1 MILIIKIGGITVKR
15 IITTTIIFIM
25 VLSMLIGCNSN
36 QTKTTPETSNK
47 PLSLVDPAGNEI
59 LIPDNIN
66 RIVSMAPSITEILLE
81 LGFGDKIIAIDTQS
95 KGISGLSN
103 DIPSIDMMAPD
114 VEKII
119 ELRPDIVIASTITVA
134 GGNDPLTQI
143 KELGISLAYI
153 PSSNSIEGIY
163 NDIIFISKVLKSE
176 ERGKD
181 IINNMKNKI
190 TEIKK
195 IGDTIASKKSVYFEI
210 AALPNLYSFG
220 KGVFLN
226 EMIDII
232 GATNILNDKEGWLSI
247 SEELVIDRSP
257 DIIITNVNYI
267 ENPVDEIKSR
277 KGWRSIS
284 AVKNNQ
290 VYYVDN
296 MSSSLPNHNIIKA
309 LEEMAKAV
317 YPDLY

>member
-1 MILIIKIGGITVKR
+1 MKK
-15 IITTTIIFIM
+15 IITTTIIFII

-36 QTKTTPETSNK
+36 QTKTTPEISKK
-47 PLSLVDPAGNEI
+47 PLTLIDPAGNEI
-59 LIPDNIN
+59 LIPNEIN
-66 RIVSMAPSITEILLE
+66 RIISMAPSITEILVE
-81 LGFGDKIIAIDTQS
+81 LGFGDRIIAIDKQS
-95 KGISGLSN
+95 KDVSGLTN
-103 DIPSIDMMAPD
+103 GIPNIDMMAPD
-114 VEKII
+114 AEKII
-119 ELRPDIVIASTITVA
+119 ALKPDIVIASTITMA
-134 GGNDPLTQI
+134 GGNDPLAQI
-143 KELGISLAYI
+143 KKLGISLAYI

-163 NDIIFISKVLKSE
+163 NDIIFISKVLNSE

-181 IINNMKNKI
+181 IINNMKDKI

-195 IGDTIASKKSVYFEI
+195 IGDTITSKKSVYFEI

-232 GATNILNDKEGWLSI
+232 GAVNILNDKEGWLSI

-257 DIIITNVNYI
+257 DVVITNVNYI

-277 KGWRSIS
+277 EGWRSIS
-284 AVKNNQ
+284 AVKDNQ

-309 LEEMAKAV
+309 LEEMARAV